1 MKMLRLSCRRGSI
14 DFAPPI
20 TGRAL
25 WNRGP
30 NIKLW
35 SLHDCETVDR
45 TATDLNAPP
54 SVARQLLRWNTV
66 ARSPRRSLIGYKSA
80 KKGSMKQYSKAWVRE
95 RGEGGAN
102 CPQINAI

>member
-1 MKMLRLSCRRGSI
+1 MKMLRLSSWRGSI

-45 TATDLNAPP
+45 TATDLNAP
-54 SVARQLLRWNTV
+54 SVAKMEHRRPVSQAITNWLQVGEKRFNGTIFKGV
-66 ARSPRRSLIGYKSA
+66 GERARRRR
-80 KKGSMKQYSKAWVRE
+80 RE
-95 RGEGGAN
+95 LSTD
-102 CPQINAI
+102 